1 MRDVLV
7 ALGTRSE
14 MVKLAPVIRTLRD
27 QYSKKINTRWIHTG
41 QNPDVVWQ
49 TGALFGLTPD
59 RQVRLKVDTEH
70 LKDLSWE
77 ISNAMATELD
87 GMAPDLLIVQGG
99 FNFFGL
105 GEPTSVYS

>member
-49 TGALFGLTPD
+49 TGA
-59 RQVRLKVDTEH
+59 Q
-70 LKDLSWE
+70 
-77 ISNAMATELD
+77 
-87 GMAPDLLIVQGG
+87 
-99 FNFFGL
+99 
-105 GEPTSVYS
+105 